1 MIRKQKIKKKLIKKM
16 SMKKR
21 KLIDRILKTQ
31 KRKVKKM
38 KQNLKMKKL
47 NITVALFLRKLS
59 WPGKKILMQRV
70 AKKLSLMNMLRKLE
84 INILL
89 KIRIKNKNQS
99 LKDPLLLMKLRNI
112 GIRWVQKKNMKSGA
126 SLLILMDHF

>member
-1 MIRKQKIKKKLIKKM
+1 
-16 SMKKR
+16 
-21 KLIDRILKTQ
+21 
-31 KRKVKKM
+31 
-38 KQNLKMKKL
+38 
-47 NITVALFLRKLS
+47 
-59 WPGKKILMQRV
+59 MQRV

-112 GIRWVQKKNMKSGA
+112 GIR
-126 SLLILMDHF
+126 